1 MDKLVYE
8 SLYRYF
14 NTLSKLGYVSYS
26 EVDKLIVLLFIYDLL
41 EDNCSNFLTEED
53 RKIINNALYCLYG
66 STCLIPYPNYI
77 VNTSLSCSNK

>member
-41 EDNCSNFLTEED
+41 EDNCSIFLTE
-53 RKIINNALYCLYG
+53 
-66 STCLIPYPNYI
+66 
-77 VNTSLSCSNK
+77 